1 MGERGEVYSEKLFT
15 ESERTYFFNV
25 KENRKGDYFLNIVES
40 KRSPS
45 GDFERHSIF
54 VYEENIGEF
63 ETNLLKAIAVIKQK
77 VSKGSIGSSSRQY
90 NKGHGEYGGGGDRS
104 KLDDSR
110 FQKKSHLSGGR
121 FKKKDY

>member
-1 MGERGEVYSEKLFT
+1 MCGGNWWEREGKYTLKNYLQSLRELI
-15 ESERTYFFNV
+15 FFNV

-54 VYEENIGEF
+54 VYEENINEF
-63 ETNLLKAIAVIKQK
+63 ESNLLKAIAVIKQK
-77 VSKGSIGSSSRQY
+77 VSTGSVGSSARH
-90 NKGHGEYGGGGDRS
+90 NKGYGEYGERS

-110 FQKKSHLSGGR
+110 FDKKSHLSGGR
-121 FKKKDY
+121 I

>member
-54 VYEENIGEF
+54 VYEENISEF
-63 ETNLLKAIAVIKQK
+63 ESNLLKAIAVIKQK
-77 VSKGSIGSSSRQY
+77 VSKGSFGSSMRH
-90 NKGHGEYGGGGDRS
+90 NKGYDEYEEGS
-104 KLDDSR
+104 KVDDSR
-110 FQKKSHLSGGR
+110 FHKKSNISGGR

>member
-63 ETNLLKAIAVIKQK
+63 ESNLLKAIAVIKQK
-77 VSKGSIGSSSRQY
+77 VSTGSMGSSARHS
-90 NKGHGEYGGGGDRS
+90 KGYEEYAERS
-104 KLDDSR
+104 KLDNSK
-110 FQKKSHLSGGR
+110 FQNKSHLSGGR

>member
-54 VYEENIGEF
+54 VYEENISEF
-63 ETNLLKAIAVIKQK
+63 ESNLLKAIAVIKKK
-77 VSKGSIGSSSRQY
+77 VSTGPVDSSMRHDR
-90 NKGHGEYGGGGDRS
+90 GGGMGEYGDKS

-110 FQKKSHLSGGR
+110 FQNKSHLSGGR

>member
-54 VYEENIGEF
+54 VYEENISEF
-63 ETNLLKAIAVIKQK
+63 ESNLLRAIAVIKKK
-77 VSKGSIGSSSRQY
+77 VSTGSVDSSMRHDRGGY
-90 NKGHGEYGGGGDRS
+90 GEYGEKS

-110 FQKKSHLSGGR
+110 FQNKSHLSGGR

>member
-54 VYEENIGEF
+54 VYEENISEF
-63 ETNLLKAIAVIKQK
+63 ESNLLKAIAVIKKK
-77 VSKGSIGSSSRQY
+77 VSTGSVDSSMRY
-90 NKGHGEYGGGGDRS
+90 DRGRYDEYGEKS

-110 FQKKSHLSGGR
+110 FQNKSHLSGGR

>member
-54 VYEENIGEF
+54 VYEENISEF
-63 ETNLLKAIAVIKQK
+63 ESNLLKAIAVIKKK
-77 VSKGSIGSSSRQY
+77 VSTGSVDSSMRHDRGY
-90 NKGHGEYGGGGDRS
+90 GEYGEKS

-110 FQKKSHLSGGR
+110 FQNKSHLSGGR

>member
-54 VYEENIGEF
+54 VYEENISEF
-63 ETNLLKAIAVIKQK
+63 ESNLLKAIAVIKKK
-77 VSKGSIGSSSRQY
+77 VSTGSVDSSMRHDR
-90 NKGHGEYGGGGDRS
+90 GRHDEYGEKS

-110 FQKKSHLSGGR
+110 FQNKSHLSVGR
-121 FKKKDY
+121 FKKKEY

>member
-54 VYEENIGEF
+54 VYEENISEF
-63 ETNLLKAIAVIKQK
+63 ESNLLKAIAVIKQK
-77 VSKGSIGSSSRQY
+77 VSTGPGGASARHSKGY
-90 NKGHGEYGGGGDRS
+90 GEYGERS

-110 FQKKSHLSGGR
+110 FDKKSHLSGGR

>member
-1 MGERGEVYSEKLFT
+1 MSRKIEKGL
-15 ESERTYFFNV
+15 
-25 KENRKGDYFLNIVES
+25 FLNIVES

-54 VYEENIGEF
+54 VYEENINEF
-63 ETNLLKAIAVIKQK
+63 ESNLLKAIAVIKQK
-77 VSKGSIGSSSRQY
+77 VSTGGSIDSSMRH
-90 NKGHGEYGGGGDRS
+90 NKEYGEYGDRS

-110 FQKKSHLSGGR
+110 FHKKSHLSGGR

>member
-54 VYEENIGEF
+54 VYEENISEF
-63 ETNLLKAIAVIKQK
+63 ESNLLKAIAVIKKK
-77 VSKGSIGSSSRQY
+77 VSTGSVDSSMRHDRGRY
-90 NKGHGEYGGGGDRS
+90 DEYGEKS

-110 FQKKSHLSGGR
+110 FHNKSHLSGGR